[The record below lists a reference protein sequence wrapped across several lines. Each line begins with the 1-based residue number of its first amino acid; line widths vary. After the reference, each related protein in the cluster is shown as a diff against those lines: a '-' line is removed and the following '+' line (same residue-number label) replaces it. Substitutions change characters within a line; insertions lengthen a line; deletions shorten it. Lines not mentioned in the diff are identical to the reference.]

1 MKTIVQN
8 RSISLRFLPIRA
20 VQTVEACPGKAFIY
34 RIPHIRQDCKHI
46 PHINMQLLFVSDMR
60 KKSTGIAHCVRIREA
75 VCQIMCRLSHLVIIT
90 HRQFLP
96 FPQHAVHPVDKNETL
111 PLYAHRSAY
120 ADGHSTTKVPHLF
133 VVYARAATENIR
145 GCMNI
150 C

>member
-75 VCQIMCRLSHLVIIT
+75 VCQIMCRLSQPVIIHT
-90 HRQFLP
+90 PTASPRFRSTRYTRLTKKRDP
-96 FPQHAVHPVDKNETL
+96 SAVCPPISIRRWSFNDKGPASFCCL
-111 PLYAHRSAY
+111 CARS
-120 ADGHSTTKVPHLF
+120 
-133 VVYARAATENIR
+133 N
-145 GCMNI
+145 
-150 C
+150 

>member
-96 FPQHAVHPVDKNETL
+96 FPQHAVHPVDKKTR
-111 PLYAHRSAY
+111 PLRCMPTDQHTPMVIQRQRSRIFLL
-120 ADGHSTTKVPHLF
+120 SM
-133 VVYARAATENIR
+133 RAQQLKISVDV
-145 GCMNI
+145 
-150 C
+150 

>member
-60 KKSTGIAHCVRIREA
+60 KKSTGIAHCV
-75 VCQIMCRLSHLVIIT
+75 QIMCRLSHLVIIT

-96 FPQHAVHPVDKNETL
+96 FPQHAVHPVDKKTRPFRCMPTDQHTTMVIQRL
-111 PLYAHRSAY
+111 RSRIFLL
-120 ADGHSTTKVPHLF
+120 SM
-133 VVYARAATENIR
+133 RAQQLKISVDV
-145 GCMNI
+145 
-150 C
+150 

>member
-96 FPQHAVHPVDKNETL
+96 FPQHAVHPVDKKNETL

-120 ADGHSTTKVPHLF
+120 ARWSFNDKGPASFCCLC
-133 VVYARAATENIR
+133 ARSN
-145 GCMNI
+145 
-150 C
+150 